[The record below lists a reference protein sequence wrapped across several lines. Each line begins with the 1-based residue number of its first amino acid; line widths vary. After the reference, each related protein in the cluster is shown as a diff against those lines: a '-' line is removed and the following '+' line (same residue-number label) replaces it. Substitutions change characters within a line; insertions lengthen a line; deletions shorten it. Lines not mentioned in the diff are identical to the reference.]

1 MRLPH
6 CRISQSLP
14 HSGLVAQIAFWKDIA
29 DMGAESEVDNEVVAN
44 TTPNVGG
51 PLEVTPGDQDQLC
64 PRNMP
69 LIRKWLMMMIIC
81 MGTVCV

>member
-1 MRLPH
+1 
-6 CRISQSLP
+6 
-14 HSGLVAQIAFWKDIA
+14 
-29 DMGAESEVDNEVVAN
+29 MGAESEVDNEVVAN